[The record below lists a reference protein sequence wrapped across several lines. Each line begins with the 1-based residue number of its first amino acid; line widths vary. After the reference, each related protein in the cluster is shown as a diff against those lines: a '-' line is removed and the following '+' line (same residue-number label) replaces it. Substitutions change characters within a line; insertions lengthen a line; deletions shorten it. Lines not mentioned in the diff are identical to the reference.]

1 VLRQLLGDLSLLD
14 CRVGRR
20 SEVKRLPQTGP
31 DGGARRRRA
40 KLRIAALTL
49 AGLPAL
55 LHAGMTQTST
65 DRGNY
70 LLSCGG
76 CHGLDGVSNSNLVPD
91 LKNQVGFFL
100 NLPEGRDYVVRLPNV
115 AFSITTDEALT
126 GLLNYV
132 VFSLGG
138 DSVPKGTKPYTTHE
152 VAKLRRSP
160 LTEVSLAQMRQQ
172 MVRVLIDRYNAT
184 PELRR
189 YGAEDYGSPP

>member
-1 VLRQLLGDLSLLD
+1 MK
-14 CRVGRR
+14 R
-20 SEVKRLPQTGP
+20 SPQTGQ
-31 DGGARRRRA
+31 DGGARRRQPR
-40 KLRIAALTL
+40 LRIAAVAGLAGL

-55 LHAGMTQTST
+55 LLAETQIPTA
-65 DRGNY
+65 RGNY

-132 VFSLGG
+132 VFTLGG
-138 DSVPKGTKPYTTHE
+138 DSVPKGTKPYTTRE

-172 MVRVLIDRYNAT
+172 MVRVLIDQYNAT